1 MFDCLNECRSG
12 IRVRP
17 PGPPAGTG
25 IGDLLRDGHD
35 VTTPAEPPNGD
46 ATPGSGAAADP
57 DSPAGAGPRPGRR
70 FRWLR
75 ILAICTAVMVLALA
89 GGTWY
94 LYQRLN
100 GNITTDHVTET
111 ELKVQ
116 ASQRPPETPTEAEN
130 ILLIGSDNRGDGNEK
145 YGEDSGTQR
154 SDTTILL
161 HLAADRTSATAVSI
175 PRDLMVRVPECT
187 KPDGTTTRPRLEQF
201 NWAFEA
207 AGAACTIRTV
217 EDMTHIR
224 IDHHLIVDFTGFK
237 NMVDAVDGVEVC
249 VAEPVHDEKAH
260 LDLPAGRQKLDGE
273 QALGYV
279 RARYSLGDGS
289 DTERMQRQQA
299 FLGSL
304 VNKVRSNGVLL
315 NPVKLYPLL
324 DAATKSLTADPG
336 LDSLP
341 ELYDLAQSLQ
351 KTPTGAIRFLTAPR
365 EPYAADHNR
374 DQLLQPAADEL
385 FAALHADEPVNVSSD
400 APSGGPAAPPAS
412 TSPATPGTPT
422 SPAGTASP
430 GTAPGTSSPT
440 AGTTPSSA
448 PTFRGTTAD
457 RDICG
462 KDQ

>member
-1 MFDCLNECRSG
+1 
-12 IRVRP
+12 
-17 PGPPAGTG
+17 
-25 IGDLLRDGHD
+25 
-35 VTTPAEPPNGD
+35 
-46 ATPGSGAAADP
+46 
-57 DSPAGAGPRPGRR
+57 
-70 FRWLR
+70 
-75 ILAICTAVMVLALA
+75 
-89 GGTWY
+89 
-94 LYQRLN
+94 
-100 GNITTDHVTET
+100 
-111 ELKVQ
+111 LKVQ
-116 ASQRPPETPTEAEN
+116 ASQRPPETPSEAEN

-145 YGEDSGTQR
+145 YGQDSGTQR

-161 HLAADRTSATAVSI
+161 HLAADRSSATAVSI
-175 PRDLMVRVPECT
+175 PRDLMVHVPQCT
-187 KPDGTTTRPRLEQF
+187 KPDGSTTGPRLEQF

-249 VAEPVHDEKAH
+249 VAKPVHDEKAH

-304 VNKVRSNGVLL
+304 VKKVRGNGVLL

-324 DAATKSLTADPG
+324 NAATKSLTADPG
-336 LDSLP
+336 LDSLS

-374 DQLLQPAADEL
+374 DQLLQPAAGEL
-385 FAALHADEPVNVSSD
+385 FAALRADQAVNVAGH
-400 APSGGPAAPPAS
+400 APSGGLAAPGDS
-412 TSPATPGTPT
+412 TPS
-422 SPAGTASP
+422 
-430 GTAPGTSSPT
+430 APGSPSSPT
-440 AGTTPSSA
+440 DSASPAAGSTASA
-448 PTFRGTTAD
+448 TPTFQGTTAD

-462 KDQ
+462 KEQ